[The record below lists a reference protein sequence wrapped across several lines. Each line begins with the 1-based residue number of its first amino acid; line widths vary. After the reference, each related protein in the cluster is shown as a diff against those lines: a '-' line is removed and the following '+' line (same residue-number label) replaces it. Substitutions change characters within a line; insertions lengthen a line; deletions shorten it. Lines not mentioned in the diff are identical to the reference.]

1 MRSSD
6 RLDRPPICAI
16 LCAVTA
22 ASKKPRTKKRKP
34 QSPRDTASVLRELE
48 RNASAQ
54 FRADM
59 SARYG
64 IVTQARVLGT
74 PMAKMK
80 RIAKSIGRDR
90 DFAEALWQTGVYEA
104 RMLAS
109 MVDEPERVTGAQMD
123 RWIKDCDNWALVDTL
138 CFNLFDRT
146 PHAFAK
152 AAKWAKARDE
162 FVKRAGFALLACLA
176 VHGRGADEDYLA
188 LMPLIERAATDE
200 RNFVKKGVSWA
211 LRSIGGKRSPK
222 LRAAARELAQ
232 RLAESDDRTERWI
245 GRDAAKAFSKNDTRA
260 LQAS

>member
-1 MRSSD
+1 MS
-6 RLDRPPICAI
+6 A
-16 LCAVTA
+16 TA
-22 ASKKPRTKKRKP
+22 KKPRTKKRV
-34 QSPRDTASVLRELE
+34 SEIPRDTASVLRELE
-48 RNASAQ
+48 RNASKQ

-64 IVTQARVLGT
+64 IVTEARVLGT

-80 RIAKSIGRDR
+80 RIAKSIGRDH

-109 MVDEPERVTGAQMD
+109 MVDEPERVTGAQME
-123 RWIKDCDNWALVDTL
+123 RWVKDCDNWALVDTL

-162 FVKRAGFALLACLA
+162 FVKRGGFALLACCA
-176 VHGRGADEDYLA
+176 IHGRGSDEDYLA

-200 RNFVKKGVSWA
+200 RNFVKKAVSWA
-211 LRSIGGKRSPK
+211 LRAIGGKRSPR

-232 RLAESDDRTERWI
+232 RLVDSDDRTARWI
-245 GRDAAKAFSKNDTRA
+245 GRDAAKAFAKNDSKA
-260 LQAS
+260 K